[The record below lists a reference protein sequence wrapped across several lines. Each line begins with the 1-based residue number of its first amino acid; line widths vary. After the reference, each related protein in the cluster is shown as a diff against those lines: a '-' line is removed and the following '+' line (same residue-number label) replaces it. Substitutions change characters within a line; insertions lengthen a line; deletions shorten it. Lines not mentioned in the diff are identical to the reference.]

1 MSCRAR
7 GKQTPPLAVV
17 HDELVLH
24 DTAGQNLATF
34 AEPEARRLMD
44 QCAEKNVIH
53 KDEYPQTAD
62 LDTWCVYIPHRDDE
76 AGGFAPGA
84 HPGRRH

>member
-7 GKQTPPLAVV
+7 GSQTPPLAIVP
-17 HDELVLH
+17 DELVLD

-34 AEPEARRLMD
+34 AEPEARPLMD

-53 KDEYPQTAD
+53 MDEYPQTAE
-62 LDTWCVYIPHRDDE
+62 LDTWCVRIPHRD
-76 AGGFAPGA
+76 ARPVASPPARTPG
-84 HPGRRH
+84 HH